1 MRTFSSLVLVA
12 SLLAPAAASATGI
25 QVGREVPDL
34 MLYEAGTKRPLPLSV
49 TTDDAKLTVL
59 VFISP
64 NCRVSDGYLET
75 LKEMAGA
82 WDKRGV
88 RFLGVASGVDLLET
102 HVAAHAAHH
111 DLPFPV
117 VVDDGQLMANMLGAS
132 QAPAVYVLDD
142 DRTLLYKGRIDDSR
156 GRPQLAKHNS
166 LAAAVEALLNYDDPP
181 MAATRVRGC
190 GIRRR

>member
-1 MRTFSSLVLVA
+1 MRALCVLVLTA
-12 SLLAPAAASATGI
+12 SLLTPVAAEATGI
-25 QVGREVPDL
+25 RVGREVPD
-34 MLYEAGTKRPLPLSV
+34 MMFYEAGTKRPLPLSV

-59 VFISP
+59 VFLAP
-64 NCRVSDGYLET
+64 NCRVSDAYLDT

-82 WDKRGV
+82 WDKKGV
-88 RFLGVASGVDLLET
+88 RFLGVASGVDLIET

-117 VVDDGQLMANMLGAS
+117 VVDDGQLMANILGAS
-132 QAPAVYVLDD
+132 EAPAAFILDE
-142 DRTLLYKGRIDDSR
+142 DRRLVYKGRIDDSR
-156 GRPQLAKHNS
+156 GRPRLARDNT
-166 LAAAVEALLNYDDPP
+166 LASAVEALLNFDTPP